1 MSEVSLIVRT
11 ADQSRKAEIAVS
23 SENTVGDIVHSA
35 IENWALP
42 SDADYTVV
50 NVTRGK
56 SLNPT
61 DPIARAGIQPG
72 DVLELQPVLVAG

>member
-23 SENTVGDIVHSA
+23 AENTVGDIVDSA
-35 IENWALP
+35 IQNWALP
-42 SDADYTVV
+42 RDADYTVV

-56 SLNPT
+56 SLNPAE
-61 DPIARAGIQPG
+61 PISRTGIQPG

>member
-1 MSEVSLIVRT
+1 MSEVSIIVRT

-35 IENWALP
+35 IDNWALL
-42 SDADYTVV
+42 ATRNTVV

-56 SLNPT
+56 SLNP
-61 DPIARAGIQPG
+61 AERSRAPAEPG